1 MRFIQMSDDAHWP
14 PVTPLHSRKLLFYP
28 NPTFSYLI
36 FFLSF
41 FSCHSVL
48 KAVTTGSLVQL
59 NLYLRSRPS
68 VRSSES
74 LPRSDAS
81 NDDDC
86 CLNFAESLVLEEL
99 ASSETSSCQE
109 TLAAAAAAAACG
121 SVSARRT
128 SPHAT
133 YLSRVS
139 PEGGANLS
147 GDTECRT
154 FR

>member
-1 MRFIQMSDDAHWP
+1 MRFIQMSAHSHWP
-14 PVTPLHSRKLLFYP
+14 PVTPPHSRKLLFYP
-28 NPTFSYLI
+28 NPTFSYL
-36 FFLSF
+36 FFF
-41 FSCHSVL
+41 FFFPCHSFV
-48 KAVTTGSLVQL
+48 KPVTTGSLVQL

-68 VRSSES
+68 ARSSES

-81 NDDDC
+81 SDDDW

-109 TLAAAAAAAACG
+109 ACG

-128 SPHAT
+128 SAHAT
-133 YLSRVS
+133 YLWRVS

-147 GDTECRT
+147 GDKEER
-154 FR
+154 

>member
-1 MRFIQMSDDAHWP
+1 MRFIEMSDLSHWP

-28 NPTFSYLI
+28 NPTFSYL
-36 FFLSF
+36 FFF
-41 FSCHSVL
+41 FFFPCHSSL
-48 KAVTTGSLVQL
+48 KPVTTGSLVQL

-81 NDDDC
+81 NDDDW

-128 SPHAT
+128 SAHAT

-147 GDTECRT
+147 GDTEER
-154 FR
+154 